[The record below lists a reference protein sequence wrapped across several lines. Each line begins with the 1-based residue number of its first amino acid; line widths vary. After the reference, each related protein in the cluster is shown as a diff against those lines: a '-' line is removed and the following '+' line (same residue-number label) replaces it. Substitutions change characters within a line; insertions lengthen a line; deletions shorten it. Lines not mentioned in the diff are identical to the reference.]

1 MTEYE
6 NLVQR
11 QLEAYNEK
19 DIDGWLATY
28 SDDAVQRSIE
38 GDVIASGKDEMK
50 LNISRRFEE
59 PDLFAELLS
68 RKVFD
73 NVVIDHEKITRNF
86 PEGKGTVEMLCVYV
100 VENGKIKIASFK
112 VYNKQLTKSCT

>member
-6 NLVQR
+6 DLVQK
-11 QLEAYNEK
+11 QLEAYNTK

-38 GDVIASGKDEMK
+38 GEVIASGKDEMK

-68 RKVFD
+68 RQVFD

-100 VENGKIKIASFK
+100 VENSKIKNASFN
-112 VYNKQLTKSCT
+112 VYNKQLIKSCT